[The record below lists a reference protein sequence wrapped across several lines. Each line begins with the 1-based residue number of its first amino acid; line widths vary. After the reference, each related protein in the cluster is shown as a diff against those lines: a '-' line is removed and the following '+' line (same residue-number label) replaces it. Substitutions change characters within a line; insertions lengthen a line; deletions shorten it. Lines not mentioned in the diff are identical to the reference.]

1 MVFGREEFI
10 MRNGNNIIL
19 KEEIRECR
27 KRGGRNPRASAGNRG
42 RLLLTEL
49 IIGTA
54 LSFCSAGCAPLSV
67 DNTPEVTIPD
77 GYEGFIP
84 GEMNEKELNEWWR
97 LFNDDYLSY
106 LIEKAVISNTDIRTA
121 RMRYGQALHEAGISE
136 ADLGPS
142 AVLHGKGAGGRSD
155 VESSG
160 RRYDSTD
167 SQAVLMTGLQASW
180 EPDLFGE
187 KQSKLDAARYRALAA
202 QDAVNAVRT
211 SVTALLAR
219 KYFEILY
226 LRERKAVLNDGIS
239 NLKRLRSYAAGR
251 FSAGQATMYDLTDI
265 DAGITDMEAQLS
277 VLDDATASAVR
288 AVAVLAGEPPQSFSP
303 EKMSGGLPGKI
314 PLPPAGA
321 VPGELLLRRPDLLSK
336 RNEVNAAASMTAAAM
351 ADLYPRFEISFLG
364 QLGRIEMHSRPDID
378 FGVGF
383 ITGSVSVPVFTNGR
397 IRARIE
403 AENAS
408 MKAALAEYDGL
419 ILKAL
424 KEVDDGYYGVMK
436 LGERAEKLKKGRAEA
451 EKLLAD
457 ADKLFKYGMAE
468 FDKKIEAKNRIISFD
483 EKICE
488 TEFNRIVR
496 LIDLYKALGGG
507 WDYPAGKEA
516 GVHGAAEAEEGKA
529 DYTFIR

>member
-1 MVFGREEFI
+1 MVFGRGEFI
-10 MRNGNNIIL
+10 MKNGNDIIL

-67 DNTPEVTIPD
+67 DNTPEVTIPE
-77 GYEGFIP
+77 GYAGFIP

-97 LFNDDYLSY
+97 LFNDDYLSS

-121 RMRYGQALHEAGISE
+121 RMRYGKALHEAGFRE

-142 AVLHGKGAGGRSD
+142 AVLHGMGAGGRSD

-160 RRYDSTD
+160 RMYDSTN

-180 EPDLFGE
+180 EPDFFGE

-226 LRERKAVLNDGIS
+226 LKERKAVLYDGIA
-239 NLKRLRSYAAGR
+239 NLKSLRNYAAGR
-251 FSAGQATMYDLTDI
+251 FSAGQTTMYDVTDI
-265 DAGITDMEAQLS
+265 DARITDMEAGLA
-277 VLDDATASAVR
+277 VLDDAVASAAR
-288 AVAVLAGEPPQSFSP
+288 AVAVLAGETPQTFNP
-303 EKMSGGLPGKI
+303 EKMPAGLPRNI

-403 AENAS
+403 AENAA

-419 ILKAL
+419 ILNAL
-424 KEVDDGYYGVMK
+424 REVDDGYYGVMK
-436 LGERAEKLKKGRAEA
+436 LGERAERLEKGREEAEQMLAEA
-451 EKLLAD
+451 E
-457 ADKLFKYGMAE
+457 KLFKYGMTE
-468 FDKKIEAKNRIISFD
+468 FDKKVEARNRIISFD

-488 TEFNRIVR
+488 TGFNRIVR

-507 WDYPAGKEA
+507 WNYSGGSGSD
-516 GVHGAAEAEEGKA
+516 VRNAAEVNQPEA
-529 DYTFIR
+529 D